1 MSGSGGEEGG
11 GDATREDAVPASPPP
26 SPPPHPRGG
35 VGLGLGWTRVAEALR
50 ATVPASDIAQ
60 IWLFP
65 PVRKDEREWGTA
77 VIARRVC
84 EGRLRIYTAGYVLVL
99 RGRERGQG
107 RVQVEDV
114 GETPD
119 AVVRE
124 VLKGVQDRAGEA
136 EPPVEVDVA
145 LWYPD
150 PGTEPEVN
158 GDEPASEG

>member
-1 MSGSGGEEGG
+1 MRGSAGEAERGDSLLEDAGLSSFPPSLPRHPGEGVGSG
-11 GDATREDAVPASPPP
+11 R
-26 SPPPHPRGG
+26 
-35 VGLGLGWTRVAEALR
+35 GWTRVAEALR
-50 ATVPASDIAQ
+50 AHVPAAEIEQ

-77 VIARRVC
+77 VIARRVAP
-84 EGRLRIYTAGYVLVL
+84 GRLRIYTAGYVLVV
-99 RGRERGQG
+99 RGRDRGHG

-119 AVVRE
+119 DVMRD

-136 EPPVEVDVA
+136 QPPVEVDVA

-150 PGTEPEVN
+150 PGKDVEVN
-158 GDEPASEG
+158 RREPASEG